1 MTNKFTKSIKEIHDN
16 NEFFDIDYND
26 LLNNFDTNDT
36 DEKEKTSIQ
45 LSVVNIA
52 FIDFIRGDVSRP
64 RFIDR
69 ILTIFRKEFIDDI
82 KMREHQDDDE
92 EGEVFKKNE
101 SV

>member
-1 MTNKFTKSIKEIHDN
+1 LTKFTKTIKEIHDN

-36 DEKEKTSIQ
+36 DEKEKTSMQ

-52 FIDFIRGDVSRP
+52 FIDFVRGPISRP
-64 RFIDR
+64 RYLDQ
-69 ILTIFRKEFIDDI
+69 ILTIFRKEFIEDI
-82 KMREHQDDDE
+82 KYRKGE
-92 EGEVFKKNE
+92 EFKDHE

>member
-1 MTNKFTKSIKEIHDN
+1 VTKFTKTIKEIHDN

-26 LLNNFDTNDT
+26 LLNNFDTNDIE
-36 DEKEKTSIQ
+36 EKEKTSMQ

-52 FIDFIRGDVSRP
+52 FLDAVRGDVSRP
-64 RFIDR
+64 KFIDR

-82 KMREHQDDDE
+82 KYRQVV
-92 EGEVFKKNE
+92 EGEEFKGNE